1 MHSSLTVAVREQ
13 VCGTSALVQTNLL
26 PDLTQAALVRRRRVS
41 VHVSPVLVP
50 AVSLLSFLFSL
61 SSKTH

>member
-13 VCGTSALVQTNLL
+13 VCGTSALVL
-26 PDLTQAALVRRRRVS
+26 PDLMQAALVRHRRVS
-41 VHVSPVLVP
+41 VHVSPMLVP
-50 AVSLLSFLFSL
+50 AVSLLSFLFSP